1 MAKTPKGPPAGSD
14 ATVFMPREEEADTGP
29 AGRIKIGSVLNAI
42 YEVRRL
48 IARGGMGEVYE
59 GVNVNTDER
68 VAIKVILGHLA
79 EDPKVLAMFRREAQT
94 LTRLNHKALVQYRV
108 LAQEPTLGVLYIVT
122 EYIDGLSL
130 NEVIGEIQPEE
141 HDLLRLTRR
150 LAEGLGAAHD
160 LGAIHRDMSPDNVL
174 LPNGRLDDA
183 KIIDFGI
190 AKDLEASQGTIIGE
204 GFAGKLAY
212 VAPEQFGDFGRDI
225 GPWTDIYSL
234 ALVMLAVASGRAVN
248 MGTTLVEA
256 VDRRRAKPDLSALPP
271 NLRPIFGKMLEPDPK
286 NRFRS
291 MAEVVHALDA
301 LAGGPGAGAHHG
313 RPPVVVLAAAGA
325 AVVGLVAFAIV
336 MLAPS
341 SKTNGPGASPAAV
354 QAAAD
359 ATARGVSC
367 AWLTDQ
373 LSQASNSVQVQLA
386 GAAGDP
392 SGAAAQVWPALTKI
406 GAKIA
411 SVDASQ
417 VKGLPPA
424 ACDLI
429 NAVSQFRAPVTEA
442 KWIQP
447 QAPTFAAAANPLC
460 NNDPAQAV
468 SVITLTPPAAK
479 GQDLALFRLD
489 DTGGLTRVFA
499 SLAEAKSLA
508 GSGGTGYRLEKLGD
522 KGWRVSLCEKTSGL
536 KGALAISGKPPLDF
550 GLPSVTAGGDPTAG
564 VAGKIT
570 AAGKAQGFVT
580 QVAWYEVQGAVA
592 SSVSESGAASSSS
605 AAASSSAPAAVV
617 HHHRAASA
625 EGAAP
630 SPGGGGGGSS
640 PVF

>member
-1 MAKTPKGPPAGSD
+1 LILAKTPKGPKAGSD
-14 ATVFMPREEEADTGP
+14 ATVFMPREEDAAP
-29 AGRIKIGSVLNAI
+29 AGRIKIGSILNAI

-94 LTRLNHKALVQYRV
+94 LTRLSHKALVQYRV

-122 EYIDGLSL
+122 EYIDGVSL
-130 NEVIGEIQPEE
+130 NEIIGEVEPDA

-174 LPNGRLDDA
+174 LPNGRLEEA

-190 AKDLEASQGTIIGE
+190 AKDLEASQGTIIGD

-225 GPWTDIYSL
+225 GPWTDVYSL
-234 ALVMLAVASGRAVN
+234 ALVLLAVASGRAVD

-256 VDRRRAKPDLSALPP
+256 VDRRRAKPDLSAVPQE
-271 NLRPIFGKMLEPDPK
+271 LRPVFAKMLEPDPK
-286 NRFRS
+286 NRFRT
-291 MAEVVHALDA
+291 MGEVVHALDE
-301 LAGGPGAGAHHG
+301 LSGAGAVVHHG
-313 RPPVVVLAAAGA
+313 RPPVIIMAAAGA

-336 MLAPS
+336 MLAAPG
-341 SKTNGPGASPAAV
+341 KNNGPGPS
-354 QAAAD
+354 AAAIQTSVD
-359 ATARGVSC
+359 STVRGVSC

-373 LSQASNSVQVQLA
+373 VSQNPNGVQVQLA

-392 SGAAAQVWPALTKI
+392 SAAAAQVTLAFAKS
-406 GAKIA
+406 GAKMAGIDG
-411 SVDASQ
+411 SL
-417 VKGLPPA
+417 VKALPPA
-424 ACDLI
+424 ACDTVG
-429 NAVSQFRAPVTEA
+429 AVGQFRAPLTEA
-442 KWIQP
+442 NWIQP
-447 QAPTFAAAANPLC
+447 QAATFTAAPNALC
-460 NNDPAQAV
+460 NNDATQAV
-468 SVITLTPPAAK
+468 SVITLTPPPAGG

-489 DTGGLTRVFA
+489 DTGGLTRIFG
-499 SLAEAKSLA
+499 SLAEAKSMA
-508 GSGGTGYRLEKLGD
+508 AGTGYRIENLGD
-522 KGWRVSLCEKTSGL
+522 KGLRVSLCEKTSGL
-536 KGALAISGKPPLDF
+536 KGALAIRGKAPLDLGVPALSAGADATS
-550 GLPSVTAGGDPTAG
+550 GL
-564 VAGKIT
+564 AGKIA

-580 QVAWYEVQGAVA
+580 QMAWYEVQGALA
-592 SSVSESGAASSSS
+592 NPAAASSSNP
-605 AAASSSAPAAVV
+605 AASSSAPASSA
-617 HHHRAASA
+617 HHHKAAAA
-625 EGAAP
+625 EGGEAAP
-630 SPGGGGGGSS
+630 AQPSGGGGGGS